1 MFKLHDIIV
10 ASPENTGSGASD
22 VPTRAKVIYIHPEG
36 RFYVLEFQYLL
47 GKVHET
53 RYFTEG
59 ELEAARR
66 EGILGKRAEHPTGTS
81 DSSANY
87 FDEEFAAMM
96 SEFC

>member
-10 ASPENTGSGASD
+10 ASPENVSSGASD
-22 VPTRAKVIYIHPEG
+22 IPTRAKVVYIHPEG
-36 RFYVLEFQYLL
+36 RFYELEFKYLL
-47 GKVHET
+47 GSIRET
-53 RYFTEG
+53 RYFTEA